1 MVRNIKHNKCKT
13 RYQIQKT
20 NRHIL
25 KFATAV
31 TLFSICTSL
40 CIPATN
46 SLRAADISRTNTSA
60 NKTSISSPA
69 SGGSISG
76 FDDLEESQSV
86 ELSLNYSDRKII
98 YGSCQYLDDF
108 EAFNASGVT
117 IDPGTAEWR
126 SSDES
131 VATVKYGTVFIKGTG
146 KTIISVIYEGN
157 VASCNL
163 EVIKPEVSIDKEE
176 LKNRLV
182 GDKCTDWYS
191 CTAQVKVNVKSGN
204 KKVVKVNDDGSLKVL
219 ALGKS
224 LITVKA
230 ENGTSA
236 SYTMNIK
243 KRHIYV
249 NDDETVSLDKYI
261 KHIKNYKDAVWT
273 VSDPENLQVSKEG
286 DIKPLKCGKTS
297 INTSLN
303 GKKYKINIRVTNY
316 ELMKELAMSALK
328 DTLRYP
334 ASLSVNNIIHD
345 GRSIT
350 VDYSSMNKYGG
361 YDRNKF
367 IMKINM
373 SGEYSC
379 ETVSIYN

>member
-1 MVRNIKHNKCKT
+1 MVKHVKIDQYKNKIK
-13 RYQIQKT
+13 KT
-20 NRHIL
+20 NRHIYL
-25 KFATAV
+25 KFAATA

-40 CIPATN
+40 LIPAAN
-46 SLRAADISRTNTSA
+46 VLHAADTIRTGTSGI
-60 NKTSISSPA
+60 KTSISRPA
-69 SGGSISG
+69 SGSSISG
-76 FDDLEESQSV
+76 FDDLDESQSV
-86 ELSLNYSDRKII
+86 ELSLNYSQRKII

-108 EAFNASGVT
+108 EAFDASAVT
-117 IDPGTAEWR
+117 IDPGKAEWR

-157 VASCNL
+157 TASCSL
-163 EVIKPEVSIDKEE
+163 EVIKPEVSINKEE

-191 CTAQVKVNVKSGN
+191 CTAQVKVKVKSGN
-204 KKVVKVNDDGSLKVL
+204 KKVVKANDDGSLKVL

-230 ENGTSA
+230 ENGNTV

-249 NDDETVSLDKYI
+249 NDNETVNLDKYI

-273 VSDPENLQVSKEG
+273 VSNPENLQISSEG

-303 GKKYKINIRVTNY
+303 GKKYKINIRITNY
-316 ELMKELAMSALK
+316 ELMKELAMSSLK

-334 ASLSVNNIIHD
+334 ASLSVNNILHD

-373 SGEYSC
+373 DGEYTC

>member
-1 MVRNIKHNKCKT
+1 MIMVKNIKSNKS
-13 RYQIQKT
+13 QIQRTK
-20 NRHIL
+20 RHIL
-25 KFATAV
+25 KFTAV
-31 TLFSICTSL
+31 TAFFSICTSL
-40 CIPATN
+40 CVPATN
-46 SLRAADISRTNTSA
+46 SLKAADTYTNGISINKAGISRAA
-60 NKTSISSPA
+60 
-69 SGGSISG
+69 SGSSISG

-117 IDPGTAEWR
+117 IDSGAAEWR

-146 KTIISVIYEGN
+146 KTVISVIYEGN
-157 VASCNL
+157 VASCSL

-182 GDKCTDWYS
+182 GDKCTDWYT

-204 KKVVKVNDDGSLKVL
+204 KKVVKVNEDGSLKVL

-230 ENGTSA
+230 ENGTTA

-249 NDDETVSLDKYI
+249 NDDEIINLDKYI

-273 VSDPENLQVSKEG
+273 VSDPGNLQVSKEG

-361 YDRNKF
+361 YDRDKF
-367 IMKINM
+367 ILKINM

>member
-1 MVRNIKHNKCKT
+1 MVKYVK
-13 RYQIQKT
+13 
-20 NRHIL
+20 L
-25 KFATAV
+25 AATI

-40 CIPATN
+40 CIPSIGT
-46 SLRAADISRTNTSA
+46 LHAADSGITGTSSIKTRTSL
-60 NKTSISSPA
+60 PA
-69 SGGSISG
+69 SGSSISG
-76 FDDLEESQSV
+76 FDDLDGSQSV

-98 YGSCQYLDDF
+98 YGSCGYLDDF
-108 EAFNASGVT
+108 EVFDASAVT

-146 KTIISVIYEGN
+146 KTVISVIYEGN
-157 VASCNL
+157 TASCNL
-163 EVIKPEVSIDKEE
+163 EVIKPEVSINKKE

-191 CTAQVKVNVKSGN
+191 CNAQVKVNVKSGN
-204 KKVVKVNDDGSLKVL
+204 KKVVKANDDGSLKVL

-230 ENGTSA
+230 ENGNTV

-249 NDDETVSLDKYI
+249 NDDETISLDKYI
-261 KHIKNYKDAVWT
+261 KHIKNYKDAIWT
-273 VSDPENLQVSKEG
+273 VSDPENLEVSNEG
-286 DIKPLKCGKTS
+286 NIKPLKCGKTS
-297 INTSLN
+297 INTNLN

-316 ELMKELAMSALK
+316 ELMKELAMSTLK

-334 ASLSVNNIIHD
+334 ASLSVNNIFHD

-361 YDRNKF
+361 YDRDKF

-373 SGEYSC
+373 DGKYTY

>member
-1 MVRNIKHNKCKT
+1 MVKNINFNKNKSK
-13 RYQIQKT
+13 KT
-20 NRHIL
+20 NKNIL

-31 TLFSICTSL
+31 TFFSICTSL
-40 CIPATN
+40 FIPATN
-46 SLRAADISRTNTSA
+46 ALQAADTSKTITSA
-60 NKTSISSPA
+60 DKTSINHPTTGSSV
-69 SGGSISG
+69 SG
-76 FDDLEESQSV
+76 FDDLEENQSV
-86 ELSLNYSDRKII
+86 ELSLNYSNRKII

-108 EAFNASGVT
+108 EAFDASAVT
-117 IDPGTAEWR
+117 IDPGKAEWR

-146 KTIISVIYEGN
+146 KTVISVIYDGN

-163 EVIKPEVSIDKEE
+163 EVIQPKVSIDKEE

-204 KKVVKVNDDGSLKVL
+204 KKVVKVNEDGSLKIL

-230 ENGTSA
+230 KNGNTA

-249 NDDETVSLDKYI
+249 NDDETLNLDKYI

-273 VSDPENLQVSKEG
+273 VSDPENLQVSKDG

-316 ELMKELAMSALK
+316 ELMKEIAMNSLK

-361 YDRNKF
+361 YDRDKF

-373 SGEYSC
+373 NGEYSC
-379 ETVSIYN
+379 ETVSIYS